1 MRARRDAGMHAR
13 SRERGRSCRLQ
24 SARAASG
31 RVGCY
36 VGKFKFARGK
46 GKQPSARGRDM
57 WATWTEQEWTG
68 WRRDGGRGTG
78 TGHTVQRAT
87 ERARARARARAR
99 NAKPLEI
106 EIEIDDMAM
115 EMGRASPSRTAPS
128 PARIESRPQGPLMVR
143 SISRLFPL
151 PFPTSHCPLSF
162 EASTVPG
169 PGWMSSK
176 PRHPP
181 LAKCVWCTDPADPTY
196 ASPPYRGNAGGR
208 WPAFD
213 FASTSSMTCAKKSST
228 THLSR
233 LGEVGPPGGA
243 CRVAR

>member
-46 GKQPSARGRDM
+46 GKQPRARGRDM

-87 ERARARARARAR
+87 ERARARAR
-99 NAKPLEI
+99 NDKPLEI

-115 EMGRASPSRTAPS
+115 EMGRASPSRTAS
-128 PARIESRPQGPLMVR
+128 PARIESRPPRRLMVR
-143 SISRLFPL
+143 SVHLSSLLTL
-151 PFPTSHCPLSF
+151 PFPTSLFPLF
-162 EASTVPG
+162 I
-169 PGWMSSK
+169 
-176 PRHPP
+176 
-181 LAKCVWCTDPADPTY
+181 
-196 ASPPYRGNAGGR
+196 RGVHR
-208 WPAFD
+208 P
-213 FASTSSMTCAKKSST
+213 
-228 THLSR
+228 
-233 LGEVGPPGGA
+233 
-243 CRVAR
+243 

>member
-13 SRERGRSCRLQ
+13 SRELGRSCRLQ

-46 GKQPSARGRDM
+46 GKQPRGRDM

-68 WRRDGGRGTG
+68 WRRDGGRE
-78 TGHTVQRAT
+78 RAT
-87 ERARARARARAR
+87 RFNGQR
-99 NAKPLEI
+99 N
-106 EIEIDDMAM
+106 
-115 EMGRASPSRTAPS
+115 GRGRGRGRETPNLSGNRNRRHGNGNGPGQPEHDSPEPSKDRVPSTRTADGTVRPS
-128 PARIESRPQGPLMVR
+128 LVSSLFP
-143 SISRLFPL
+143 FPL
-151 PFPTSHCPLSF
+151 PLHSF
-162 EASTVPG
+162 IRGVHHPWT
-169 PGWMSSK
+169 WMDVEQTPSS
-176 PRHPP
+176 PP
-181 LAKCVWCTDPADPTY
+181 LVKCVVYRPCRPNLRLPTL
-196 ASPPYRGNAGGR
+196 PRQCWGGGR
-208 WPAFD
+208 WAAFD